1 MATLERGVTIRIR
14 LLGLIFI
21 VAFALVGWRAFS
33 LQVLQKREWIER
45 AERQHQKT
53 IPLTPQRG
61 TIFDCNGEALALSM
75 EVDSIYAEP
84 RKMENRDQVARLLAP
99 ILNLPAATVQAKLTG
114 DRGFV
119 WLKRQVPPDQAQRI
133 RNLKLET
140 VGTIKEH
147 QRFYP
152 NSTVGAQVVGFT
164 GLDPKGLAGLE
175 ASYDKTLLGRGGY
188 LVMERDAL
196 GRGIGSGEPVIEGAT
211 RGHDV
216 HLTIDENLQYIAE
229 RELAAGVKE
238 YNAKAGAVVVLE
250 PDSGRILALANQ
262 PDYNPNAFSRYKPQD
277 WRNRAISD
285 TFEPGSTMKVILMA
299 SALNEGVVKPTQL
312 IHCENGS
319 YRVGGR
325 TIHDHHPHG
334 ILTAEEVLKV
344 SSNIGSAKI
353 GKMLERKRL
362 HAYLRDF
369 GFGQKTGIDL
379 PGEENGILRDPSNW
393 FEIDIAT
400 ISFGQGVSVTPLQ
413 LAAATGVIANGGYL
427 MEPYLVEKVTDSE
440 GQIIR
445 ERQPKVVRQVVKPEI
460 AARVARMMEMVTA
473 EEGGTGSKARVPG
486 YRVAGKTG
494 TAQKVDPVTRGYSA
508 DKRVASFVGF
518 VPAEA
523 PRLVVLVMIDEP
535 RGQVYGGLVAAPV
548 FARISTQALQYLKI
562 PPNQPLSPGETLPS
576 MDEIL
581 AQAKKEQE
589 EAEKSAK
596 KDAAAKQ
603 EALASAAVPEERVE
617 SDGAD
622 EVPTTEAREPDSAA
636 GPQMPDFKG
645 MSYRQVVE
653 IMQTSGINVSLRGH
667 GRVIEQ
673 SPSAGSSIPYGA
685 TVWVRLAPPGQA
697 DAGSVRPPR
706 G

>member
-1 MATLERGVTIRIR
+1 MVTLERGVTIRIR
-14 LLGLIFI
+14 LLGLAFI

-33 LQVLQKREWIER
+33 LQVLQERDWVER
-45 AERQHQKT
+45 AARQHQKT
-53 IPLTPQRG
+53 IPLTAQRG
-61 TIFDCNGEALALSM
+61 TIFDCNGEAMALSM

-84 RKMENRDQVARLLAP
+84 RKLENRDHAARLLAP
-99 ILNLPAATVQAKLTG
+99 ILDLPLATMRAKLSG

-119 WLKRQVPPDQAQRI
+119 WLKRQVPPAVSQRI
-133 RNLKLET
+133 RNLKLDA

-152 NSTVGAQVVGFT
+152 NSTIGAQVVGFT

-196 GRGIGSGEPVIEGAT
+196 GRGIGSGIPEIQGAT
-211 RGHDV
+211 RGLDL

-250 PDSGRILALANQ
+250 PDSGRILAMANQ

-277 WRNRAISD
+277 WRNRTISD
-285 TFEPGSTMKVILMA
+285 TFEPGSTMKVFVMA
-299 SALNEGVVKPTQL
+299 SALNEGVVTPNQL

-325 TIHDHHPHG
+325 TIHDSHPHG

-362 HAYLRDF
+362 HSYLRDF
-369 GFGQKTGIDL
+369 GFGQKSGLDL
-379 PGEENGILRDPSNW
+379 PGEENGILRDPSRW

-413 LAAATGVIANGGYL
+413 LAAATGAIANGGYL

-440 GQIIR
+440 GQVVK
-445 ERQPKVVRQVVKPEI
+445 ERQPKVVRQVVKPEV
-460 AARVARMMEMVTA
+460 AARVALMMETVTA
-473 EEGGTGSKARVPG
+473 DDGTGMKARVPG
-486 YRVAGKTG
+486 FRVAGKTG
-494 TAQKVDPVTRGYSA
+494 TAQKVDPVTGGYSA

-523 PRLVVLVMIDEP
+523 PRLVVMVMIDEP

-562 PPNQPLSPGETLPS
+562 MPNQPLSPGETLPS
-576 MDEIL
+576 MEEIL
-581 AQAKKEQE
+581 TQAKKEKE
-589 EAEKSAK
+589 
-596 KDAAAKQ
+596 AAAKLESEAVAEAPEKESEPQ
-603 EALASAAVPEERVE
+603 EVEEVLAAAENDVP
-617 SDGAD
+617 
-622 EVPTTEAREPDSAA
+622 AA
-636 GPQMPDFKG
+636 PVGPQMPDFKG

-653 IMQTSGINVSLRGH
+653 VMQSRGINVSLRGH

-673 SPSAGSSIPYGA
+673 SPGPGSAIPYGA
-685 TVWVRLAPPGQA
+685 TIWVRLAPPGQA
-697 DAGSVRPPR
+697 DAGGGREPR

>member
-1 MATLERGVTIRIR
+1 MVTLERGVTIRIR
-14 LLGLIFI
+14 LLGLAFI

-33 LQVLQKREWIER
+33 LQVLQKRDWVER

-53 IPLTPQRG
+53 IPLTAQRG
-61 TIFDCNGEALALSM
+61 TIFDRTGEALAISM
-75 EVDSIYAEP
+75 EVDSVYAEP
-84 RKMENRDQVARLLAP
+84 RKLENREQAARLLAP
-99 ILNLPAATVQAKLTG
+99 ILDLPVASVRTKLAG

-119 WLKRQVPPDQAQRI
+119 WLKRQVPPAVSQRVSL
-133 RNLKLET
+133 LKLDA
-140 VGTIKEH
+140 VGIIKEH

-152 NSTVGAQVVGFT
+152 NSTIGAQVVGFT
-164 GLDPKGLAGLE
+164 GLDPKGLAGIE
-175 ASYDKTLLGRGGY
+175 ATYDKTLLGRGGY

-196 GRGIGSGEPVIEGAT
+196 GRGIGSGAPVVEGAT
-211 RGHDV
+211 RGHDL

-238 YNAKAGAVVVLE
+238 FKARAGAVVVLE
-250 PDSGRILALANQ
+250 PATGRIIALANQ
-262 PDYNPNAFSRYKPQD
+262 PDYNPNAISRYKSQD

-285 TFEPGSTMKVILMA
+285 TFEPGSTMKVFVMA
-299 SALNEGVVKPTQL
+299 SALNEGVVSPNQL

-325 TIHDHHPHG
+325 TIHDSHPHG

-362 HAYLRDF
+362 HSYLRDF
-369 GFGQKTGIDL
+369 GFGQKTVIDL
-379 PGEENGILRDPSNW
+379 PGEENGILRDPSRW

-413 LAAATGVIANGGYL
+413 LAVATAAIANGGNL
-427 MEPYLVEKVTDSE
+427 MEPYLVEKETDSE
-440 GQIIR
+440 GLVVR

-460 AARVARMMEMVTA
+460 AARVAQMMETVTA
-473 EEGGTGSKARVPG
+473 DDGTGIKARVPG
-486 YRVAGKTG
+486 FRVAGKTG
-494 TAQKVDPVTRGYSA
+494 TAQKADPVTGGYSA
-508 DKRVASFVGF
+508 DKRVASFIGF

-523 PRLVVLVMIDEP
+523 PRLVVVVMIDEP

-548 FARISTQALQYLKI
+548 FSRISTQALQYLKVM
-562 PPNQPLSPGETLPS
+562 PNQPLSPGETLPS
-576 MDEIL
+576 MEEIL
-581 AQAKKEQE
+581 AQTKKEQE
-589 EAEKSAK
+589 
-596 KDAAAKQ
+596 AAAKVAKQ
-603 EALASAAVPEERVE
+603 AAEATAAVPEAEKEPQEIEDLLAAAETRE
-617 SDGAD
+617 
-622 EVPTTEAREPDSAA
+622 TTAPA

-653 IMQTSGINVSLRGH
+653 VMQTRGINISLRGH
-667 GRVIEQ
+667 GRVIDQ
-673 SPSAGSSIPYGA
+673 SPSPGAAIPYGA

-697 DAGSVRPPR
+697 DVGSAREPR